1 MYVIGS
7 LRAGL
12 VQGCTI
18 PHWWGQVQVDTV
30 NACWYNMRVKKPG
43 LARPILYYLDFNTDT
58 IHVLMSNGTKAYRAF
73 TWLDFMGSGTIK
85 DTFDTT
91 KGYIPEP
98 EGYET
103 PKAIENFWANLE
115 LSTQKEDLQS

>member
-1 MYVIGS
+1 MYVVGS

-18 PHWWGQVQVDTV
+18 PHWWPQVQVDAV
-30 NACWYNMRVKKPG
+30 NACWHNMRVKKQG
-43 LARPILYYLDFNTDT
+43 LTRPVLYYLDFGTDT

-73 TWLDFMGSGTIK
+73 TYLDFMGSGTIK
-85 DTFDTT
+85 ATFDTT
-91 KGYIPEP
+91 QGYLPEP

-103 PKAIENFWANLE
+103 PKAVEGFWINLE
-115 LSTQKEDLQS
+115 LSIQKEG